1 MFHRITQR
9 IPVPFF
15 HIRHSNVRLKM
26 QAVRKVSPSLCDV
39 ALPAMYEVKHSVQ
52 PKFPTGAGEGV
63 LKCPC
68 IACQLAAVTGQS
80 H

>member
-15 HIRHSNVRLKM
+15 HIRHSNVRLQM
-26 QAVRKVSPSLCDV
+26 QAVRKVSLSLCDV
-39 ALPAMYEVKHSVQ
+39 ALPAMYETKHSVQ

-68 IACQLAAVTGQS
+68 VTL
-80 H
+80 